1 MTKMRGFRTT
11 ISAIAF
17 AAAMAA
23 GAAPAAAATVLN
35 VNWNDSCGKASC
47 FNENGVYTQRFSAS
61 DFQGPVTISRLLM
74 QRGVLGALD
83 GSTFRLSF
91 SLNGAEL
98 GTWGHYNMAGIN
110 GEQLTFGGEEF
121 VWNPEFGDLELILA
135 ITPPPK
141 AGGGGFFLS
150 SVAEGGG
157 DPGPGGPENGGFVV
171 ETPGDDGSQ
180 GGPLGGRGPLGAVPE
195 PGVWAMMIAGF
206 GLAGASLRRRR
217 AVADLQ
223 P

>member
-1 MTKMRGFRTT
+1 MT
-11 ISAIAF
+11 
-17 AAAMAA
+17 AA
-23 GAAPAAAATVLN
+23 AAPAAASTVLN
-35 VNWNDSCGKASC
+35 VDWNSSCGKNTC
-47 FNENGVYTQRFSAS
+47 FNENGVYSQRFSAS
-61 DFQGPVTISRLLM
+61 DFQGPVTIGQLLM

-110 GEQLTFGGEEF
+110 GEQLTFSGEEF

-157 DPGPGGPENGGFVV
+157 DAGPGPSGQD
-171 ETPGDDGSQ
+171 TPLLEEPDLGDS
-180 GGPLGGRGPLGAVPE
+180 PFGRAALTAVPE
-195 PGVWAMMIAGF
+195 PTVWMMMIAGF

-217 AVADLQ
+217 AVAGLQ